1 MYYINRLEAENKG
14 LELTIKELKKE
25 NRKLEKERNI
35 LKNVDL
41 ALARISSEE
50 NEKYF
55 FKASAEKRELQNKL
69 TEAEKQIKSFKDI
82 IKNLTEKNKE
92 LEQIVEQNN
101 QQKINLDIQPANTDL
116 QDLITYGL
124 NFLTKA
130 MTLNQSNIQKIK

>member
-1 MYYINRLEAENKG
+1 MNYINRLEIENKG
-14 LELTIKELKKE
+14 LELTIKELKEE

-41 ALARISSEE
+41 VLARVSSEE

-55 FKASAEKRELQNKL
+55 FKALREKRELQNKL
-69 TEAEKQIKSFKDI
+69 TEAEKQIKLFKNTI
-82 IKNLTEKNKE
+82 RSLEKQNKE
-92 LEQIVEQNN
+92 LEQTVEQNN
-101 QQKINLDIQPANTDL
+101 QQKINLDIQPENTDL

-130 MTLNQSNIQKIK
+130 MTLNQSNIQKI